1 MILNSIDRINCVK
14 EVIMK
19 NISIL
24 GSTGSIG
31 TQALEVVS
39 ENSDALNIV
48 GLTTNTSIDLLEKQ
62 IDTYCPRIVC
72 VMDGDAA
79 LVLEKRLKTKGS
91 SVEVVTGLDGL
102 IAVATAAENKLLL
115 TAVSG
120 MIGLQPT
127 LAAIN
132 AGIDIALANKETLVA
147 GGQIVMDA
155 VTTKGV
161 SLLPVDSEH
170 CAIFQCLMGNKH
182 EEIDRIIIT
191 ASGGPFRGQTREQLQ
206 AVTLAQALKHPN
218 WSMGKKITIDSAT
231 LMNKGLE
238 VIEAKW
244 LFNLSNDQIEVVV
257 HPQSIIHSMVEF
269 IDHSTMAQ
277 LGMPDM
283 ALPIQIA
290 IFYPDRIANNR
301 QALDFSQVRELT
313 FEEPDRIA
321 FPCLQLAY
329 DALESGGTMACVL
342 NAANEI
348 SVARFLNQEI
358 GFLDIP
364 RINRLV
370 MEKHQVITN
379 PGLDDV
385 LASDAWARAIA
396 GKLIK
401 TLN

>member
-1 MILNSIDRINCVK
+1 
-14 EVIMK
+14 MK

-48 GLTTNTSIDLLEKQ
+48 GLTTNTSIDLLEQQ
-62 IDTYCPRIVC
+62 INAYSPRIVC
-72 VMDGDAA
+72 VMDGNSA
-79 LVLEKRLKTKGS
+79 LQLEKRLKTKGS
-91 SVEVVTGLDGL
+91 AVAVVTGLDGL
-102 IAVATAAENKLLL
+102 IAVATASENDLLL

-127 LAAIN
+127 LAAID

-155 VTTKGV
+155 AASKGV

-206 AVTLAQALKHPN
+206 SVTLAQALKHPN

-244 LFNLSNDQIEVVV
+244 LFNLSNNQIDVVV

-277 LGMPDM
+277 LGLPDM

-290 IFYPDRIANNR
+290 FFYPDRIANDR
-301 QALDFSQVRELT
+301 PALDFSQVRELT
-313 FEEPDRIA
+313 FEDPDPIA

-329 DALESGGTMACVL
+329 DALETGGTMACAL
-342 NAANEI
+342 NAANEVA
-348 SVARFLNQEI
+348 VARFLNQEI
-358 GFLDIP
+358 HFLDIP

-370 MEKHQVITN
+370 MEKHQLITN
-379 PGLDDV
+379 PSLNDV
-385 LASDAWARAIA
+385 LAVDSWAREIA
-396 GKLIK
+396 REVRAD
-401 TLN
+401 

>member
-1 MILNSIDRINCVK
+1 
-14 EVIMK
+14 MK

-39 ENSDALNIV
+39 QNSEALNIV
-48 GLTTNTSIDLLEKQ
+48 GLTTNTRIDLLEKQ
-62 IDTYCPRIVC
+62 IEAYGPRLVC

-79 LVLEKRLKTKGS
+79 LVLEKQLQKKGS
-91 SVEVVTGLDGL
+91 GVEVVTGLAGL
-102 IAVATAAENKLLL
+102 IAVSTASENDLLL

-127 LAAIN
+127 LAAIH

-147 GGQIVMDA
+147 GGQLVIDA
-155 VTTKGV
+155 VAAAGV

-170 CAIFQCLMGNKH
+170 SAIFQCLMGNKH

-191 ASGGPFRGQTREQLQ
+191 ASGGPFRGQSREQLQ
-206 AVTLAQALKHPN
+206 SVSLAQALKHPN

-244 LFNLSNDQIEVVV
+244 LFNLESDQIDVVV

-269 IDHSTMAQ
+269 IDHSTIAQ

-290 IFYPDRIANNR
+290 FFYPDRIANNR
-301 QALDFSQVRELT
+301 QALDFNQVRELS
-313 FEEPDRIA
+313 FEEPDRQA

-329 DALESGGTMACVL
+329 DALDIGGTMACVL

-348 SVARFLNQEI
+348 AVARFLNQEI
-358 GFLDIP
+358 HFLDIP
-364 RINRLV
+364 RINQLV
-370 MEKHQVITN
+370 MEKHQVIARPN
-379 PGLDDV
+379 LEDV
-385 LASDAWARAIA
+385 LVVDAWARELALSI
-396 GKLIK
+396 
-401 TLN
+401 N

>member
-1 MILNSIDRINCVK
+1 MILVIICRIKRVK

-39 ENSDALNIV
+39 QNSEALNIV
-48 GLTTNTSIDLLEKQ
+48 GLTTNTRIDLLEKQ
-62 IDTYCPRIVC
+62 IEAYGPRLVC

-79 LVLEKRLKTKGS
+79 LVLEKQLQKKGS
-91 SVEVVTGLDGL
+91 GVEVVTGLAGL
-102 IAVATAAENKLLL
+102 IAVSTASENDLLL

-127 LAAIN
+127 LAAIH

-147 GGQIVMDA
+147 GGQLVIDA
-155 VTTKGV
+155 VAAAGV

-170 CAIFQCLMGNKH
+170 SAIFQCLMGNKH

-191 ASGGPFRGQTREQLQ
+191 ASGGPFRGQSREQLQ
-206 AVTLAQALKHPN
+206 SVSLAQALKHPN

-244 LFNLSNDQIEVVV
+244 LFNLESDQIDVVV

-269 IDHSTMAQ
+269 IDHSTIAQ

-290 IFYPDRIANNR
+290 FFYPDRIANNR
-301 QALDFSQVRELT
+301 QALDFNQVRELS
-313 FEEPDRIA
+313 FEEPDRQA

-329 DALESGGTMACVL
+329 DALDIGGTMACVL

-348 SVARFLNQEI
+348 AVARFLNQEI
-358 GFLDIP
+358 HFLDIP
-364 RINRLV
+364 RINQLV
-370 MEKHQVITN
+370 MEKHQVIARPN
-379 PGLDDV
+379 LEDV
-385 LASDAWARAIA
+385 LVVDAWARELALSI
-396 GKLIK
+396 
-401 TLN
+401 N

>member
-1 MILNSIDRINCVK
+1 
-14 EVIMK
+14 MK

-62 IDTYCPRIVC
+62 IDAYAPRIVC

-79 LVLEKRLKTKGS
+79 LVLEQRLKKKGS

-102 IAVATAAENKLLL
+102 IAVATAPENKLLL

-147 GGQIVMDA
+147 GGQIVIDA
-155 VTTKGV
+155 AAAKGV

-182 EEIDRIIIT
+182 QEIDRIIIT
-191 ASGGPFRGQTREQLQ
+191 ASGGPFRGQSREQLES
-206 AVTLAQALKHPN
+206 VTLAQALKHPN

-244 LFNLSNDQIEVVV
+244 LFNLSIDQIDVVV

-269 IDHSTMAQ
+269 IDHSTIAQ
-277 LGMPDM
+277 LGLPDM

-290 IFYPDRIANNR
+290 FFYPDRIANNR
-301 QALDFSQVRELT
+301 PALDFNQVRELT

-329 DALESGGTMACVL
+329 EALESGGTMACVL

-358 GFLDIP
+358 HFLDIP

-370 MEKHQVITN
+370 MEKHQVISN
-379 PGLDDV
+379 PNLDDV
-385 LASDAWARAIA
+385 LAVDNWARQIA
-396 GKLIK
+396 GETVRKS
-401 TLN
+401 LN

>member
-1 MILNSIDRINCVK
+1 
-14 EVIMK
+14 MK

-62 IDTYCPRIVC
+62 IDAYAPRIVC

-79 LVLEKRLKTKGS
+79 LILEKRLKTKAS
-91 SVEVVTGLDGL
+91 AVEVVSGLEGL
-102 IAVATAAENKLLL
+102 IAVATASENNLLL

-147 GGQIVMDA
+147 GGQIVIDA
-155 VTTKGV
+155 AAAKRV

-182 EEIDRIIIT
+182 QEIDRIIIT

-206 AVTLAQALKHPN
+206 SVTLAQALKHPN

-244 LFNLSNDQIEVVV
+244 LFDLRDSQIDVVV

-269 IDHSTMAQ
+269 IDHSTIAQ
-277 LGMPDM
+277 LGLPDM

-290 IFYPDRIANNR
+290 FFYPERIANNR
-301 QALDFSQVRELT
+301 PALDFNQVRELT
-313 FEEPDRIA
+313 FEEPDLLA

-329 DALESGGTMACVL
+329 DALDSGGTMACVL

-348 SVARFLNQEI
+348 AVARFLNQEI
-358 GFLDIP
+358 HFLDIP
-364 RINRLV
+364 RINSMV
-370 MEKHQVITN
+370 MEKHQLITN
-379 PGLDDV
+379 PCLDEI
-385 LASDAWARAIA
+385 LAVDAWAREIA
-396 GKLIK
+396 REVRAD
-401 TLN
+401 

>member
-1 MILNSIDRINCVK
+1 
-14 EVIMK
+14 MK

-62 IDTYCPRIVC
+62 IDTYAPRIVC

-79 LVLEKRLKTKGS
+79 LVLEQRLKKKGS

-102 IAVATAAENKLLL
+102 IAVATASENKLLL

-132 AGIDIALANKETLVA
+132 AGVDIALANKETLVA
-147 GGQIVMDA
+147 GGQIVIDA
-155 VTTKGV
+155 AAAKGV

-182 EEIDRIIIT
+182 QEIDRIIIT
-191 ASGGPFRGQTREQLQ
+191 ASGGPFRGQTREQLES
-206 AVTLAQALKHPN
+206 VTLAQALKHPN

-244 LFNLSNDQIEVVV
+244 LFNLSNNQIDVVV

-277 LGMPDM
+277 LGLPDM

-290 IFYPDRIANNR
+290 FFYPDRIANNR
-301 QALDFSQVRELT
+301 QALDFNLVRELT
-313 FEEPDRIA
+313 FEEPDFEA

-329 DALESGGTMACVL
+329 DALEIGGTMACVL

-348 SVARFLNQEI
+348 AVARFLNQEI
-358 GFLDIP
+358 HFLDIP

-370 MEKHQVITN
+370 MEKHQVISN
-379 PGLDDV
+379 PNLDDV
-385 LASDAWARAIA
+385 LAADNWAREIA
-396 GKLIK
+396 GEMVRKS
-401 TLN
+401 LN

>member
-1 MILNSIDRINCVK
+1 
-14 EVIMK
+14 MK

-39 ENSDALNIV
+39 DNNDALNIV

-62 IDTYCPRIVC
+62 IDAYAPRIVC

-79 LVLEKRLKTKGS
+79 LILEKRLKTKAS
-91 SVEVVTGLDGL
+91 AVEVVSGLEGL
-102 IAVATAAENKLLL
+102 IAVATASENNLLL

-147 GGQIVMDA
+147 GGQIVIDA
-155 VTTKGV
+155 AAAKGV
-161 SLLPVDSEH
+161 ALLPVDSEH

-182 EEIDRIIIT
+182 QEIDRIIIT

-206 AVTLAQALKHPN
+206 SVTLAQALKHPN

-244 LFNLSNDQIEVVV
+244 LFDLRDSQIDVVV

-269 IDHSTMAQ
+269 IDHSTIAQ
-277 LGMPDM
+277 LGLPDM

-290 IFYPDRIANNR
+290 FFYPERIANNR
-301 QALDFSQVRELT
+301 PALDFNQVRELT
-313 FEEPDRIA
+313 FEEPDLLA

-329 DALESGGTMACVL
+329 DALDSGGTIACVL

-348 SVARFLNQEI
+348 AVARFLNQEI
-358 GFLDIP
+358 HFLDIP

-370 MEKHQVITN
+370 MEKHQLISN
-379 PGLDDV
+379 PGLDEV
-385 LASDAWARAIA
+385 LAADAWARAIA
-396 GKLIK
+396 REVRAD
-401 TLN
+401 

>member
-1 MILNSIDRINCVK
+1 
-14 EVIMK
+14 MK

-39 ENSDALNIV
+39 ENSNVLNIV

-62 IDTYCPRIVC
+62 IDTYSPRIVC
-72 VMDGDAA
+72 VMDGDTA
-79 LVLEKRLKTKGS
+79 LVLEKRLKKRGLA
-91 SVEVVTGLDGL
+91 VDVVTGLEGL
-102 IAVATAAENKLLL
+102 IAVATASENDLLL

-147 GGQIVMDA
+147 GGQLVMDA
-155 VTTKGV
+155 AAAGGV

-191 ASGGPFRGQTREQLQ
+191 ASGGPFRGYSHKQLES
-206 AVTLAQALKHPN
+206 VTLAQALKHPN

-244 LFNLSNDQIEVVV
+244 LFNLRNNQIDVVV
-257 HPQSIIHSMVEF
+257 HPQSIVHSMVEF
-269 IDHSTMAQ
+269 IDHSTIAQ
-277 LGMPDM
+277 LGLPDM

-290 IFYPDRIANNR
+290 FFYPERVANNR
-301 QALDFSQVRELT
+301 PALDFSQIRELT
-313 FEEPDRIA
+313 FSEPDRIA

-329 DALESGGTMACVL
+329 DALEIGGTMACVL

-348 SVARFLNQEI
+348 AVSRFLNQEI
-358 GFLDIP
+358 SFLDIP
-364 RINRLV
+364 RINRQV
-370 MEKHQVITN
+370 MEQHQVIVHPN
-379 PGLDDV
+379 LDDV
-385 LASDAWARAIA
+385 LAADAWAREISNAY
-396 GKLIK
+396 
-401 TLN
+401 N

>member
-1 MILNSIDRINCVK
+1 
-14 EVIMK
+14 MK

-39 ENSDALNIV
+39 DNNDALNIV

-62 IDTYCPRIVC
+62 IDAYAPRIVC

-79 LVLEKRLKTKGS
+79 LILEKRLKTKAS
-91 SVEVVTGLDGL
+91 AVEVVSGLEGL
-102 IAVATAAENKLLL
+102 IAVATASENNLLL

-147 GGQIVMDA
+147 GGQIVIDA
-155 VTTKGV
+155 AAAKRV

-182 EEIDRIIIT
+182 QEIDRIIIT

-206 AVTLAQALKHPN
+206 SVTLAQALKHPN

-244 LFNLSNDQIEVVV
+244 LFDLRDSQIDVVV

-269 IDHSTMAQ
+269 IDHSTIAQ
-277 LGMPDM
+277 LGLPDM

-290 IFYPDRIANNR
+290 FFYPERIANNR
-301 QALDFSQVRELT
+301 PALDFNQVRELT
-313 FEEPDRIA
+313 FEEPDLLA

-329 DALESGGTMACVL
+329 DALDSGGTMACVL

-348 SVARFLNQEI
+348 AVARFLNQEI
-358 GFLDIP
+358 HFLDIP

-370 MEKHQVITN
+370 MEKHQLISN
-379 PGLDDV
+379 PGLDEV
-385 LASDAWARAIA
+385 LAADAWARAIA
-396 GKLIK
+396 REVRAD
-401 TLN
+401 

>member
-1 MILNSIDRINCVK
+1 
-14 EVIMK
+14 MK

-39 ENSDALNIV
+39 ENSDAINIV
-48 GLTTNTSIDLLEKQ
+48 GLTTNTCIDLLEKQ
-62 IDTYCPRIVC
+62 IEAFFPRIVC

-79 LVLEKRLKTKGS
+79 LILEKRLKIKGLA
-91 SVEVVTGLDGL
+91 VEVVSGLEGL
-102 IAVATAAENKLLL
+102 IAVATASENNLLL

-147 GGQIVMDA
+147 GGQIVMDVA
-155 VTTKGV
+155 AAKGV

-206 AVTLAQALKHPN
+206 SVTLAQALKHPN
-218 WSMGKKITIDSAT
+218 WSMGRKITIDSAT

-244 LFNLSNDQIEVVV
+244 LFNLSNNQIDVVV

-277 LGMPDM
+277 MGMPDM

-290 IFYPDRIANNR
+290 FFYPDRIANNR

-313 FEEPDRIA
+313 FEDPDLIA

-329 DALESGGTMACVL
+329 DALEIGGTMACVL

-348 SVARFLNQEI
+348 AVARFLNQEI
-358 GFLDIP
+358 DFLDIP

-385 LASDAWARAIA
+385 LAVDKWARAIA
-396 GKLIK
+396 TLI
-401 TLN
+401 

>member
-1 MILNSIDRINCVK
+1 
-14 EVIMK
+14 MK

-39 ENSDALNIV
+39 QNSETLNIV
-48 GLTTNTSIDLLEKQ
+48 GLTTNTRIDLLEKQ
-62 IDTYCPRIVC
+62 IEAYGPRLVC

-79 LVLEKRLKTKGS
+79 LVLEKQLQKKGS
-91 SVEVVTGLDGL
+91 RVEVVTGLAGL
-102 IAVATAAENKLLL
+102 IAVSTASENDLLL

-127 LAAIN
+127 LAAIH

-147 GGQIVMDA
+147 GGQLVIDA
-155 VTTKGV
+155 VAAAGV

-170 CAIFQCLMGNKH
+170 SAIFQCLMGNKH

-191 ASGGPFRGQTREQLQ
+191 ASGGPFRGQSREQLQ
-206 AVTLAQALKHPN
+206 SVSLAQALKHPN

-244 LFNLSNDQIEVVV
+244 LFNLESDQIDVVV

-269 IDHSTMAQ
+269 IDHSTIAQ

-290 IFYPDRIANNR
+290 FFYPDRIANNR
-301 QALDFSQVRELT
+301 QALDFNQVRELS
-313 FEEPDRIA
+313 FEEPDRQA

-329 DALESGGTMACVL
+329 DALVIGGTMACVL

-348 SVARFLNQEI
+348 AVARFLNQEI
-358 GFLDIP
+358 HFLDIP
-364 RINRLV
+364 RINQLV
-370 MEKHQVITN
+370 MEKHQVIARPN
-379 PGLDDV
+379 LEDV
-385 LASDAWARAIA
+385 LAVDAWARELALSI
-396 GKLIK
+396 
-401 TLN
+401 N

>member
-1 MILNSIDRINCVK
+1 MILRRLERNNFIK

-39 ENSDALNIV
+39 DNNDALNIV

-62 IDTYCPRIVC
+62 IDAYAPRIVC

-79 LVLEKRLKTKGS
+79 LILEKRLKTKAS
-91 SVEVVTGLDGL
+91 AVEVVSGLEGL
-102 IAVATAAENKLLL
+102 IAVATASENNLLL

-132 AGIDIALANKETLVA
+132 AGIDIALANKDTLVA
-147 GGQIVMDA
+147 GGQIVIDA
-155 VTTKGV
+155 AAAKRV

-182 EEIDRIIIT
+182 QEIDRIIIT

-206 AVTLAQALKHPN
+206 SVTLAQALKHPN

-244 LFNLSNDQIEVVV
+244 LFNLNSHQIDVVV

-269 IDHSTMAQ
+269 IDHSTIAQ
-277 LGMPDM
+277 LGLPDM

-290 IFYPDRIANNR
+290 FFYPERIANNR
-301 QALDFSQVRELT
+301 PALDFNQVRELT
-313 FEEPDRIA
+313 FEEPDLLA

-329 DALESGGTMACVL
+329 DALDSGGTMACVL

-348 SVARFLNQEI
+348 AVARFLNQEI
-358 GFLDIP
+358 HFLDIP
-364 RINRLV
+364 RINSMV
-370 MEKHQVITN
+370 MEKHQLITN
-379 PGLDDV
+379 PCLDEI
-385 LASDAWARAIA
+385 LAVDAWAREIA
-396 GKLIK
+396 REVRAD
-401 TLN
+401 

>member
-1 MILNSIDRINCVK
+1 
-14 EVIMK
+14 MK

-39 ENSDALNIV
+39 ENSDAINIV

-62 IDTYCPRIVC
+62 INAYSPRIVC

-79 LVLEKRLKTKGS
+79 LVLEKRMKIKGS
-91 SVEVVTGLDGL
+91 AVEVVSGLDGL
-102 IAVATAAENKLLL
+102 IAVATASENNLLL

-155 VTTKGV
+155 AAAKGV

-182 EEIDRIIIT
+182 QEIDRIIIT
-191 ASGGPFRGQTREQLQ
+191 ASGGPFRGQTREQLKT
-206 AVTLAQALKHPN
+206 VTLAQALKHPN

-244 LFNLSNDQIEVVV
+244 LFNLNNNQIDVVV

-277 LGMPDM
+277 MGMPDM

-290 IFYPDRIANNR
+290 FFYPDRIANNR
-301 QALDFSQVRELT
+301 QALDFSQVRKLT
-313 FEEPDRIA
+313 FEDPDPIA

-329 DALESGGTMACVL
+329 DALEIGGTMACVL

-348 SVARFLNQEI
+348 AVARFLNQEI
-358 GFLDIP
+358 DFLDIP

-385 LASDAWARAIA
+385 LATDKWARAIA
-396 GKLIK
+396 TLI
-401 TLN
+401 

>member
-1 MILNSIDRINCVK
+1 
-14 EVIMK
+14 MK

-39 ENSDALNIV
+39 ENSNALNIV

-62 IDTYCPRIVC
+62 IDSYSPRIVC
-72 VMDGDAA
+72 VMDGDTA
-79 LVLEKRLKTKGS
+79 LVLEKRLKKRGLA
-91 SVEVVTGLDGL
+91 VDVVTGLEGL
-102 IAVATAAENKLLL
+102 IAVATASENDLLL

-147 GGQIVMDA
+147 GGQLVMDA
-155 VTTKGV
+155 AAASGV

-191 ASGGPFRGQTREQLQ
+191 ASGGPFRGYSHKQLES
-206 AVTLAQALKHPN
+206 VTLAQALKHPN

-244 LFNLSNDQIEVVV
+244 LFNLRNNQIDVVV
-257 HPQSIIHSMVEF
+257 HPQSIVHSMVEF
-269 IDHSTMAQ
+269 IDHSTIAQ
-277 LGMPDM
+277 LGLPDM

-290 IFYPDRIANNR
+290 FFYPERVANNR
-301 QALDFSQVRELT
+301 PALDFSQIRELT
-313 FEEPDRIA
+313 FSEPDRIA

-329 DALESGGTMACVL
+329 DALEIGGTMACVL

-348 SVARFLNQEI
+348 AVSRFLNQEI
-358 GFLDIP
+358 SFLDIP
-364 RINRLV
+364 RINRQV
-370 MEKHQVITN
+370 MEQHQVIVHPN
-379 PGLDDV
+379 LDDV
-385 LASDAWARAIA
+385 LAADAWAREISNAY
-396 GKLIK
+396 
-401 TLN
+401 N

>member
-1 MILNSIDRINCVK
+1 MILRRIERNNCIK

-62 IDTYCPRIVC
+62 IDAYAPRIVC

-79 LVLEKRLKTKGS
+79 LILEKRLKTKAS
-91 SVEVVTGLDGL
+91 AVEVVSGLEGL
-102 IAVATAAENKLLL
+102 IAVATASENNLLL

-147 GGQIVMDA
+147 GGQIVIDA
-155 VTTKGV
+155 AAAKRV

-182 EEIDRIIIT
+182 QEIDRIIIT

-206 AVTLAQALKHPN
+206 SVTLAQALKHPN

-244 LFNLSNDQIEVVV
+244 LFDLRDSQIDVVV

-269 IDHSTMAQ
+269 IDHSTIAQ
-277 LGMPDM
+277 LGLPDM

-290 IFYPDRIANNR
+290 FFYPERIANNR
-301 QALDFSQVRELT
+301 PALDFNQVRELT
-313 FEEPDRIA
+313 FEEPDLLA

-329 DALESGGTMACVL
+329 DALDSGGTMACVL

-348 SVARFLNQEI
+348 AVARFLNQEI
-358 GFLDIP
+358 HFLDIP
-364 RINRLV
+364 RINSMV
-370 MEKHQVITN
+370 MEKHQLISN
-379 PGLDDV
+379 PGLDEI
-385 LASDAWARAIA
+385 LAVDAWAREIA
-396 GKLIK
+396 REVRAD
-401 TLN
+401 

>member
-1 MILNSIDRINCVK
+1 
-14 EVIMK
+14 MK

-39 ENSDALNIV
+39 DNNDALNIV

-62 IDTYCPRIVC
+62 IDAYAPRIVC

-79 LVLEKRLKTKGS
+79 LILEKRLKTKAS
-91 SVEVVTGLDGL
+91 AVEVVSGLEGL
-102 IAVATAAENKLLL
+102 IAVATASENNLLL

-147 GGQIVMDA
+147 GGQIVIDA
-155 VTTKGV
+155 AAAKRV

-182 EEIDRIIIT
+182 QEIDRIIIT

-206 AVTLAQALKHPN
+206 SVTLAQALKHPN

-244 LFNLSNDQIEVVV
+244 LFDLRDSQIDVVV

-269 IDHSTMAQ
+269 IDHSTIAQ
-277 LGMPDM
+277 LGLPDM

-290 IFYPDRIANNR
+290 FFYPERIANNR
-301 QALDFSQVRELT
+301 PALDFNQVRELT
-313 FEEPDRIA
+313 FEEPDLLA

-329 DALESGGTMACVL
+329 DALDSGGTMACVL

-348 SVARFLNQEI
+348 AVARFLNQEI
-358 GFLDIP
+358 HFLDIP
-364 RINRLV
+364 RINSMV
-370 MEKHQVITN
+370 MEKHQLITN
-379 PGLDDV
+379 PCLDEI
-385 LASDAWARAIA
+385 LAVDAWAREIA
-396 GKLIK
+396 REVRAD
-401 TLN
+401 

>member
-1 MILNSIDRINCVK
+1 
-14 EVIMK
+14 MK

-39 ENSDALNIV
+39 ENSNALNIV

-62 IDTYCPRIVC
+62 IDTCSPRIVC
-72 VMDGDAA
+72 VMDGDTA
-79 LVLEKRLKTKGS
+79 LVLEKRLKKRGLA
-91 SVEVVTGLDGL
+91 VDVVTGLEGL
-102 IAVATAAENKLLL
+102 IAVATASENDLLL

-147 GGQIVMDA
+147 GGQLVMDA
-155 VTTKGV
+155 AAASGV

-191 ASGGPFRGQTREQLQ
+191 ASGGPFRGYSHKQLES
-206 AVTLAQALKHPN
+206 VTLAQALKHPN

-244 LFNLSNDQIEVVV
+244 LFNLRNNQIDVVV
-257 HPQSIIHSMVEF
+257 HPQSIVHSMVEF
-269 IDHSTMAQ
+269 IDHSTIAQ
-277 LGMPDM
+277 LGLPDM

-290 IFYPDRIANNR
+290 FFYPERVANNR
-301 QALDFSQVRELT
+301 PALDFSQIRELT
-313 FEEPDRIA
+313 FSEPDRIA

-329 DALESGGTMACVL
+329 DALEIGGTMACVL

-348 SVARFLNQEI
+348 AVSRFLNQEI
-358 GFLDIP
+358 SFLDIP
-364 RINRLV
+364 RINRQV
-370 MEKHQVITN
+370 MEQHQVIVHPN
-379 PGLDDV
+379 LDDV
-385 LASDAWARAIA
+385 LAADAWAREISNAY
-396 GKLIK
+396 
-401 TLN
+401 N

>member
-1 MILNSIDRINCVK
+1 M
-14 EVIMK
+14 MK

-39 ENSDALNIV
+39 QNSEALNIV
-48 GLTTNTSIDLLEKQ
+48 GLTTNTRIDLLEKQ
-62 IDTYCPRIVC
+62 IEAYGPRLVC

-79 LVLEKRLKTKGS
+79 LVLEKQLQKKGS
-91 SVEVVTGLDGL
+91 GVEVVTGLAGL
-102 IAVATAAENKLLL
+102 IAVSTASENDLLL

-127 LAAIN
+127 LAAIH

-147 GGQIVMDA
+147 GGQLVIDA
-155 VTTKGV
+155 VAAAGV

-170 CAIFQCLMGNKH
+170 SAIFQCLMGNKH

-191 ASGGPFRGQTREQLQ
+191 ASGGPFRGQSREQLQ
-206 AVTLAQALKHPN
+206 SVSLAQALKHPN

-244 LFNLSNDQIEVVV
+244 LFNLESDQIDVVV

-269 IDHSTMAQ
+269 IDHSTIAQ

-290 IFYPDRIANNR
+290 FFYPDRIANNR
-301 QALDFSQVRELT
+301 QALDFNQVRELS
-313 FEEPDRIA
+313 FEEPDRQA

-329 DALESGGTMACVL
+329 DALDIGGTMACVL

-348 SVARFLNQEI
+348 AVARFLNQEI
-358 GFLDIP
+358 HFLDIP
-364 RINRLV
+364 RINQLV
-370 MEKHQVITN
+370 MEKHQVIARPN
-379 PGLDDV
+379 LEDV
-385 LASDAWARAIA
+385 LVVDAWARELALSI
-396 GKLIK
+396 
-401 TLN
+401 N

>member
-1 MILNSIDRINCVK
+1 
-14 EVIMK
+14 MK

-39 ENSDALNIV
+39 DNNDALNIV

-62 IDTYCPRIVC
+62 IDAYAPRIVC

-79 LVLEKRLKTKGS
+79 LILEKRLKTKAS
-91 SVEVVTGLDGL
+91 AVEVVSGLEGL
-102 IAVATAAENKLLL
+102 IAVATASENNLLL

-147 GGQIVMDA
+147 GGQIVIDA
-155 VTTKGV
+155 AAAKRV

-182 EEIDRIIIT
+182 QEIDRIIIT

-206 AVTLAQALKHPN
+206 SVTLAQALKHPN

-244 LFNLSNDQIEVVV
+244 LFDLRDSQIDVVV

-269 IDHSTMAQ
+269 IDHSTIAQ
-277 LGMPDM
+277 LGLPDM

-290 IFYPDRIANNR
+290 FFYPERIANNR
-301 QALDFSQVRELT
+301 PALDFSQVRELT
-313 FEEPDRIA
+313 FEEPDLLA

-329 DALESGGTMACVL
+329 DALDSGGTMACVL

-348 SVARFLNQEI
+348 AVARFLNQEI
-358 GFLDIP
+358 HFLDIP

-370 MEKHQVITN
+370 MEKHQLISN
-379 PGLDDV
+379 PGLDEV
-385 LASDAWARAIA
+385 RAADAWARAIA
-396 GKLIK
+396 REVRAD
-401 TLN
+401 

>member
-1 MILNSIDRINCVK
+1 M
-14 EVIMK
+14 MK

-39 ENSDALNIV
+39 QNSDTLNIV
-48 GLTTNTSIDLLEKQ
+48 GLTTNTRIDLLEKQ
-62 IDTYCPRIVC
+62 IDIYAPRLVC

-79 LVLEKRLKTKGS
+79 LVLEKQMRQKGS
-91 SVEVVTGLDGL
+91 EVEVVTGLEGL
-102 IAVATAAENKLLL
+102 IAVSTASENDLLL

-120 MIGLQPT
+120 MIGLKPT
-127 LAAIN
+127 LAAIS

-147 GGQIVMDA
+147 GGQIIIDA
-155 VTTKGV
+155 VAAAGV

-170 CAIFQCLMGNKH
+170 SAIFQCLMGNEH
-182 EEIDRIIIT
+182 EEINRVIIT
-191 ASGGPFRGQTREQLQ
+191 ASGGPFRGQTQEQLRS
-206 AVTLAQALKHPN
+206 VTLAQALKHPN

-244 LFNLSNDQIEVVV
+244 LFNLKNDQIDVVV

-269 IDHSTMAQ
+269 IDHSTIAQ

-290 IFYPDRIANNR
+290 FFYPDRIANNR
-301 QALDFSQVRELT
+301 QVLDFGKVRELS
-313 FEEPDRIA
+313 FEAPDLIT

-329 DALESGGTMACVL
+329 DALDIGGTMACAL

-358 GFLDIP
+358 AFLDIP

-370 MEKHQVITN
+370 MEKHSVISN
-379 PGLDDV
+379 PDLDDV
-385 LASDAWARAIA
+385 LAVDAWARAVAKRI
-396 GKLIK
+396 
-401 TLN
+401 

>member
-1 MILNSIDRINCVK
+1 MI
-14 EVIMK
+14 EV
-19 NISIL
+19 SVA

-62 IDTYCPRIVC
+62 IDAYAPRIVC

-79 LVLEKRLKTKGS
+79 LILEKRLKTKAS
-91 SVEVVTGLDGL
+91 AVEVVSGLEGL
-102 IAVATAAENKLLL
+102 IAVATASENNLLL

-147 GGQIVMDA
+147 GGQIVIDA
-155 VTTKGV
+155 AAAKGV
-161 SLLPVDSEH
+161 ALLPVDSEH

-182 EEIDRIIIT
+182 QEIDRIIIT

-206 AVTLAQALKHPN
+206 SVTLAQALKHPN

-244 LFNLSNDQIEVVV
+244 LFDLRDSQIDVVV

-269 IDHSTMAQ
+269 IDHSTIAQ
-277 LGMPDM
+277 LGLPDM

-290 IFYPDRIANNR
+290 FFYPERIANNR
-301 QALDFSQVRELT
+301 PALDFNQVRELT
-313 FEEPDRIA
+313 FEEPDLLA

-329 DALESGGTMACVL
+329 DALDSGGTMACVL

-348 SVARFLNQEI
+348 AVARFLNQEI
-358 GFLDIP
+358 HFLDIP

-370 MEKHQVITN
+370 MEKHQLISN
-379 PGLDDV
+379 PGLDEV
-385 LASDAWARAIA
+385 LAADAWARAIA
-396 GKLIK
+396 REVRAD
-401 TLN
+401 

>member
-1 MILNSIDRINCVK
+1 
-14 EVIMK
+14 MK

-39 ENSDALNIV
+39 ENSDVLNII

-62 IDTYCPRIVC
+62 IDAYSPRIVC
-72 VMDGDAA
+72 VMDGDSA
-79 LVLEKRLKTKGS
+79 LQLEKRLKTKGS
-91 SVEVVTGLDGL
+91 TVAVVSGLDGL
-102 IAVATAAENKLLL
+102 IAVATASENNLLL

-147 GGQIVMDA
+147 GGQLVIDA
-155 VTTKGV
+155 AAAKGV

-182 EEIDRIIIT
+182 QEIERIIIT
-191 ASGGPFRGQTREQLQ
+191 ASGGPFRGQTREQLES
-206 AVTLAQALKHPN
+206 VTLAQALKHPN

-244 LFNLSNDQIEVVV
+244 LFNLRCDQIDVVV

-290 IFYPDRIANNR
+290 FFYPDRIANNR
-301 QALDFSQVRELT
+301 QALDFRLVRQLT
-313 FEEPDRIA
+313 FEDPDLEA
-321 FPCLQLAY
+321 FPCLLLAY
-329 DALESGGTMACVL
+329 DALEIGGTMACVL

-348 SVARFLNQEI
+348 SVARFINQEI
-358 GFLDIP
+358 HFLDIP

-370 MEKHQVITN
+370 MEKHQVISC

-385 LASDAWARAIA
+385 LAVDAWAREMAREV
-396 GKLIK
+396 K
-401 TLN
+401 TD

>member
-1 MILNSIDRINCVK
+1 MILRRIERNNCIK

-39 ENSDALNIV
+39 DNNDALNIV

-62 IDTYCPRIVC
+62 IDAYAPRIVC

-79 LVLEKRLKTKGS
+79 LILEKRLKTKAS
-91 SVEVVTGLDGL
+91 AVEVVSGLEGL
-102 IAVATAAENKLLL
+102 IAVATASENNLLL

-147 GGQIVMDA
+147 GGQIVIDA
-155 VTTKGV
+155 AAAKGV
-161 SLLPVDSEH
+161 ALLPVDSEH

-182 EEIDRIIIT
+182 QEIDRIIIT

-206 AVTLAQALKHPN
+206 SVTLAQALKHPN

-244 LFNLSNDQIEVVV
+244 LFDLRDSQIDVVV

-269 IDHSTMAQ
+269 IDHSTIAQ
-277 LGMPDM
+277 LGLPDM

-290 IFYPDRIANNR
+290 FFYPERIANNR
-301 QALDFSQVRELT
+301 PALDFNQVRELT
-313 FEEPDRIA
+313 FEEPDLLA

-329 DALESGGTMACVL
+329 DALDSGGTMACVL

-348 SVARFLNQEI
+348 AVARFLNQEI
-358 GFLDIP
+358 HFLDIP

-370 MEKHQVITN
+370 MEKHQLISN
-379 PGLDDV
+379 PGLDEV
-385 LASDAWARAIA
+385 LAADAWARAIA
-396 GKLIK
+396 REVRAD
-401 TLN
+401 

>member
-1 MILNSIDRINCVK
+1 MILSRVDRINCIK

-39 ENSDALNIV
+39 ENSDAINIV
-48 GLTTNTSIDLLEKQ
+48 GLTTNTCIDLLEKQ
-62 IDTYCPRIVC
+62 IEAFFPRIVC

-79 LVLEKRLKTKGS
+79 LILEKRLKIKGLA
-91 SVEVVTGLDGL
+91 VEVVSGLEGL
-102 IAVATAAENKLLL
+102 IAVATASENNLLL

-147 GGQIVMDA
+147 GGQIVMDVA
-155 VTTKGV
+155 AAKGV

-206 AVTLAQALKHPN
+206 SVTLAQALKHPN
-218 WSMGKKITIDSAT
+218 WSMGRKITIDSAT

-244 LFNLSNDQIEVVV
+244 LFNLSNNQIDVVV

-277 LGMPDM
+277 MGMPDM

-290 IFYPDRIANNR
+290 FFYPDRIANNR

-313 FEEPDRIA
+313 FEDPDLIA

-329 DALESGGTMACVL
+329 DALEIGGTMACVL

-348 SVARFLNQEI
+348 AVARFLNQEI
-358 GFLDIP
+358 DFLDIP

-385 LASDAWARAIA
+385 LAVDKWARAIA
-396 GKLIK
+396 TLI
-401 TLN
+401 

>member
-1 MILNSIDRINCVK
+1 
-14 EVIMK
+14 MK

-48 GLTTNTSIDLLEKQ
+48 GLTTNTSIDLLEQQ
-62 IDTYCPRIVC
+62 INTYSPRIVC
-72 VMDGDAA
+72 VMDGNAA
-79 LVLEKRLKTKGS
+79 LVLEKRLKMKNST
-91 SVEVVTGLDGL
+91 VAVVAGLDGL
-102 IAVATAAENKLLL
+102 IAVASAAENDLLL

-127 LAAIN
+127 LAAIA

-147 GGQIVMDA
+147 GGQLVMDA
-155 VTTKGV
+155 ATSKGV

-182 EEIDRIIIT
+182 HEIDRIIIT
-191 ASGGPFRGQTREQLQ
+191 ASGGPFRGQSEEQLQ
-206 AVTLAQALKHPN
+206 SVTLAQALKHPN

-244 LFNLSNDQIEVVV
+244 LFNLQNNQIDVVV

-290 IFYPDRIANNR
+290 FFYPERIANDR
-301 QALDFSQVRELT
+301 PALDFSQIRELT
-313 FEEPDRIA
+313 FEDPDPIA

-329 DALESGGTMACVL
+329 DALDIGGTMACVL

-348 SVARFLNQEI
+348 AVTRFLNQEI
-358 GFLDIP
+358 HFLDIP

-370 MEKHQVITN
+370 MEKHQLITH
-379 PGLDDV
+379 PSLEDV
-385 LASDAWARAIA
+385 LAVDSWARSIA
-396 GKLIK
+396 NEIRSDQY
-401 TLN
+401 

>member
-1 MILNSIDRINCVK
+1 MVIN
-14 EVIMK
+14 MK

-39 ENSDALNIV
+39 ENSNVLNIV

-62 IDTYCPRIVC
+62 IDTYSPRIVC
-72 VMDGDAA
+72 VMDGDTA
-79 LVLEKRLKTKGS
+79 LVLEKRLKKRGLA
-91 SVEVVTGLDGL
+91 VDVVTGLEGL
-102 IAVATAAENKLLL
+102 IAVATASENDLLL

-147 GGQIVMDA
+147 GGQLVMDA
-155 VTTKGV
+155 AAASGV

-191 ASGGPFRGQTREQLQ
+191 ASGGPFRGYSHKQLES
-206 AVTLAQALKHPN
+206 VTLAQALKHPN

-244 LFNLSNDQIEVVV
+244 LFNLRNNQIDVVV
-257 HPQSIIHSMVEF
+257 HPQSIVHSMVEF
-269 IDHSTMAQ
+269 IDHSTIAQ
-277 LGMPDM
+277 LGLPDM

-290 IFYPDRIANNR
+290 FFYPERVANNR
-301 QALDFSQVRELT
+301 PALDFSQIRELT
-313 FEEPDRIA
+313 FSEPDRIA

-329 DALESGGTMACVL
+329 DALEIGGTMAGVL

-348 SVARFLNQEI
+348 AVSRFLNQEI
-358 GFLDIP
+358 SFLDIP
-364 RINRLV
+364 RINRQV
-370 MEKHQVITN
+370 MEQHQVIVHPN
-379 PGLDDV
+379 LDDV
-385 LASDAWARAIA
+385 LAADAWAREISNAY
-396 GKLIK
+396 
-401 TLN
+401 N

>member
-1 MILNSIDRINCVK
+1 
-14 EVIMK
+14 MK

-39 ENSDALNIV
+39 ENSNALNIV

-62 IDTYCPRIVC
+62 IDTYSPRIVC
-72 VMDGDAA
+72 VMDGDTA
-79 LVLEKRLKTKGS
+79 LVLEKRLKKRGLA
-91 SVEVVTGLDGL
+91 VDVVTGLEGL
-102 IAVATAAENKLLL
+102 IAVATASENDLLL

-147 GGQIVMDA
+147 GGQLVMDA
-155 VTTKGV
+155 AAASGV

-191 ASGGPFRGQTREQLQ
+191 ASGGPFRGYSHKQLES
-206 AVTLAQALKHPN
+206 VTLAQALKHPN

-244 LFNLSNDQIEVVV
+244 LFNLRNNQIDVVV
-257 HPQSIIHSMVEF
+257 HPQSIVHSMVEF
-269 IDHSTMAQ
+269 IDHSTIAQ
-277 LGMPDM
+277 LGLPDM

-290 IFYPDRIANNR
+290 FFYPERIANNR
-301 QALDFSQVRELT
+301 PALDFSQIRELT
-313 FEEPDRIA
+313 FSEPDRIA

-329 DALESGGTMACVL
+329 DALEIGGTMACVL

-348 SVARFLNQEI
+348 AVARFLNQEI
-358 GFLDIP
+358 HFLDIP
-364 RINRLV
+364 RINRQV
-370 MEKHQVITN
+370 MEKHQVIAHPN
-379 PGLDDV
+379 LDDI
-385 LASDAWARAIA
+385 LAVDGWAREISNAY
-396 GKLIK
+396 
-401 TLN
+401 N

>member
-1 MILNSIDRINCVK
+1 MILRRIERNNCIK

-39 ENSDALNIV
+39 DNNDALNIV

-62 IDTYCPRIVC
+62 IDAYAPRIVC

-79 LVLEKRLKTKGS
+79 LILEKRLKTKAS
-91 SVEVVTGLDGL
+91 AVEVVSGLEGL
-102 IAVATAAENKLLL
+102 IAVATASENNLLL

-147 GGQIVMDA
+147 GGQIVIDA
-155 VTTKGV
+155 AAAKGV
-161 SLLPVDSEH
+161 ALLPVDSEH

-182 EEIDRIIIT
+182 QEIDRIIIT

-206 AVTLAQALKHPN
+206 SVTLAQALKHPN

-244 LFNLSNDQIEVVV
+244 LFDLRDSQIDVVV

-269 IDHSTMAQ
+269 IDHSTIAQ
-277 LGMPDM
+277 LGLPDM

-290 IFYPDRIANNR
+290 FFYPERIANNR
-301 QALDFSQVRELT
+301 PALDFNQVRELT
-313 FEEPDRIA
+313 FEEPDLLA

-329 DALESGGTMACVL
+329 DALDSGGTMACVL

-348 SVARFLNQEI
+348 AVARFLNQEI
-358 GFLDIP
+358 HFLDIP
-364 RINRLV
+364 RINSMV
-370 MEKHQVITN
+370 MEKHQLISN
-379 PGLDDV
+379 PGLDEI
-385 LASDAWARAIA
+385 LAADAWARAIA
-396 GKLIK
+396 REVRAD
-401 TLN
+401 

>member
-1 MILNSIDRINCVK
+1 
-14 EVIMK
+14 MK

-39 ENSDALNIV
+39 QNSEALNIV
-48 GLTTNTSIDLLEKQ
+48 GLTTNTRIDLLEKQ
-62 IDTYCPRIVC
+62 IEAYGPRLVC

-79 LVLEKRLKTKGS
+79 LVLEKRLQKKGS
-91 SVEVVTGLDGL
+91 GVEVVTGLAGL
-102 IAVATAAENKLLL
+102 IAVSTASENDLLL

-127 LAAIN
+127 LAAIH
-132 AGIDIALANKETLVA
+132 ASIDIALANKETLVA
-147 GGQIVMDA
+147 GGQLVIDA
-155 VTTKGV
+155 VAAAGV

-170 CAIFQCLMGNKH
+170 SAIFQCLMGNKH

-191 ASGGPFRGQTREQLQ
+191 ASGGPFRGQSREQLQ
-206 AVTLAQALKHPN
+206 SVSLAQALKHPN

-244 LFNLSNDQIEVVV
+244 LFNLESDQIDVVV

-269 IDHSTMAQ
+269 IDHSTIAQ

-290 IFYPDRIANNR
+290 FFYPDRIANNR
-301 QALDFSQVRELT
+301 QALNFNQVRELS
-313 FEEPDRIA
+313 FEEPDRQA

-329 DALESGGTMACVL
+329 DALDIGGTMACVL

-348 SVARFLNQEI
+348 AVARFLNQEI
-358 GFLDIP
+358 HFLDIP
-364 RINRLV
+364 RINQLV
-370 MEKHQVITN
+370 MEKHQVIARPN
-379 PGLDDV
+379 LEDV
-385 LASDAWARAIA
+385 LAVDAWARELALSI
-396 GKLIK
+396 
-401 TLN
+401 N

>member
-1 MILNSIDRINCVK
+1 
-14 EVIMK
+14 MK

-62 IDTYCPRIVC
+62 IDAYSPRIVC

-79 LVLEKRLKTKGS
+79 LLLEQRLKIKGS
-91 SVEVVTGLDGL
+91 AVEVVTGLDGL

-147 GGQIVMDA
+147 GGQIVIDA
-155 VTTKGV
+155 AATKGV

-170 CAIFQCLMGNKH
+170 CAIFQCLMGNQH
-182 EEIDRIIIT
+182 QEIDRIIIT
-191 ASGGPFRGQTREQLQ
+191 ASGGPFRGQTREQLE

-244 LFNLSNDQIEVVV
+244 LFNLRSNQIDVVV

-290 IFYPDRIANNR
+290 FFYPERIANSR
-301 QALDFSQVRELT
+301 PALDFSQVRELT
-313 FEEPDRIA
+313 FEDPDPIA

-329 DALESGGTMACVL
+329 DALEIGGTMACIL

-348 SVARFLNQEI
+348 AVARFLNQEI
-358 GFLDIP
+358 HFLDIP

-370 MEKHQVITN
+370 MEKHQVISN
-379 PGLDDV
+379 PNLDDV
-385 LASDAWARAIA
+385 LTVDNWAREIA
-396 GKLIK
+396 GEMVHKYLR
-401 TLN
+401 

>member
-1 MILNSIDRINCVK
+1 
-14 EVIMK
+14 MK

-290 IFYPDRIANNR
+290 FFYPDRIANNR

-313 FEEPDRIA
+313 FEEPDLIA

>member
-1 MILNSIDRINCVK
+1 MILRRIERNNCIK

-62 IDTYCPRIVC
+62 IDAYAPRIVC

-79 LVLEKRLKTKGS
+79 LILEKRLKTKAS
-91 SVEVVTGLDGL
+91 AVEVVSGLEGL
-102 IAVATAAENKLLL
+102 IAVATASENNLLL

-147 GGQIVMDA
+147 GGQIVIDA
-155 VTTKGV
+155 AAAKGV
-161 SLLPVDSEH
+161 ALLPVDSEH

-182 EEIDRIIIT
+182 QEIDRIIIT

-206 AVTLAQALKHPN
+206 SVTLAQALKHPN

-244 LFNLSNDQIEVVV
+244 LFDLRDSQIDVVV

-269 IDHSTMAQ
+269 IDHSTIAQ
-277 LGMPDM
+277 LGLPDM

-290 IFYPDRIANNR
+290 FFYPERIANNR
-301 QALDFSQVRELT
+301 PALDFNQVRELT
-313 FEEPDRIA
+313 FEEPDLLA

-329 DALESGGTMACVL
+329 DALDSGGTMACVL

-348 SVARFLNQEI
+348 AVARFLNQEI
-358 GFLDIP
+358 HFLDIP

-370 MEKHQVITN
+370 MEKHQLISN
-379 PGLDDV
+379 PGLDEV
-385 LASDAWARAIA
+385 LAADAWARAIA
-396 GKLIK
+396 REVRAD
-401 TLN
+401 